1 MEVDTQ
7 RQEPRAGAANWTLT
21 ELVTWLRSLGDVRA
35 QPQAL
40 QRAFSERRV
49 SWEAVRPYVQLA
61 QEGCRRVRVHREE
74 AFEVVVVT
82 WSAGAAGPIQDH
94 DRQTTSITP
103 VLGLV
108 EVTDWRQVRRRNR
121 PGPPRLEPEGPPRLL
136 VPGTV
141 EVIPSYSDAMQAVR
155 VPPGLGMAVTLH
167 IDARP
172 VPAVRVFDAAH
183 GTYVRHQQRVDAD
196 GPPLQLP
203 DPKHPPLPSAEASSE
218 TSRPDGRDTKAIS
231 AKTAT
236 PSQPPPAPS
245 TRKKGWLRRFLGK
258 AEYLVPTEG
267 RTGQAKLS
275 VTDVEHSY
283 ANDVEALR
291 GVSLDVHSGEFVCL
305 LGPSG
310 CGKSTLLYTLAGHI
324 SPTGGK
330 VTLDGQPIRGPGPER
345 LLMFQEAALFPWLTV
360 QQNVTFVLDRRLSGA
375 QRRERARSHLRS
387 VQLGGFEN
395 AMPHQLSG
403 GMKMRASL
411 ARALAVDAPV
421 LLMDEPFGSLDAQT
435 RESMHRLLMSV
446 WMRTHKTIVF
456 VTHDVTEALVLASRL
471 VVMAPRPGRI
481 LHDVGLRLGPGRR
494 PEDPALQALA
504 RQVRGML
511 REAEGAP
518 DHAQLD
524 A

>member
-1 MEVDTQ
+1 
-7 RQEPRAGAANWTLT
+7 
-21 ELVTWLRSLGDVRA
+21 
-35 QPQAL
+35 
-40 QRAFSERRV
+40 
-49 SWEAVRPYVQLA
+49 
-61 QEGCRRVRVHREE
+61 
-74 AFEVVVVT
+74 
-82 WSAGAAGPIQDH
+82 
-94 DRQTTSITP
+94 
-103 VLGLV
+103 
-108 EVTDWRQVRRRNR
+108 
-121 PGPPRLEPEGPPRLL
+121 
-136 VPGTV
+136 
-141 EVIPSYSDAMQAVR
+141 
-155 VPPGLGMAVTLH
+155 
-167 IDARP
+167 
-172 VPAVRVFDAAH
+172 
-183 GTYVRHQQRVDAD
+183 
-196 GPPLQLP
+196 
-203 DPKHPPLPSAEASSE
+203 
-218 TSRPDGRDTKAIS
+218 
-231 AKTAT
+231 
-236 PSQPPPAPS
+236 
-245 TRKKGWLRRFLGK
+245 
-258 AEYLVPTEG
+258 
-267 RTGQAKLS
+267 GQAKLS

-324 SPTGGK
+324 SPTGGE

>member
-7 RQEPRAGAANWTLT
+7 GRGARATAASWTLT

-40 QRAFSERRV
+40 QRALSERRV

-74 AFEVVVVT
+74 AFEVRVVT

-94 DRQTTSITP
+94 DRQTTCITP

-141 EVIPSYSDAMQAVR
+141 EVVPSYSDAMQAVR

-167 IDARP
+167 IEAQP
-172 VPAVRVFDAAH
+172 VTAVRIFDAAH
-183 GTYVRHQQRVDAD
+183 GTYIRQPQRADAE
-196 GPPLQLP
+196 GPPLALP
-203 DPKHPPLPSAEASSE
+203 DIPA
-218 TSRPDGRDTKAIS
+218 
-231 AKTAT
+231 AT
-236 PSQPPPAPS
+236 PTPGEAPEAPAPS
-245 TRKKGWLRRFLGK
+245 GAPGPKTRTGKAAEVAPGLPATARKRGWLRRFLGK
-258 AEYLVPTEG
+258 ADYLVPTEG
-267 RTGQAKLS
+267 RSGQAKLS

-324 SPTGGK
+324 SPTGGE